1 MVQKPACC
9 YQTCSR
15 PVDLFLVMLS
25 FDQSV
30 IGQAVTCVRFM
41 RRNVLHRLS
50 SSSISLFMGRG
61 QQTNKFLVKQGCFHN
76 IHLFSQKW
84 TPIQYCQRNWEYA
97 FPNRNS
103 QQGILVFILFKKSS
117 NFWKHCGSSSSPAH
131 GARQME
137 DYFIQWN
144 ICPVIAGLRKTRR
157 EWSFERLAR
166 VRVILSHLCSVADLL
181 WLHLGLHPGPPCC
194 CAVRLTVIVLW
205 GWGGT
210 APTSY

>member
-1 MVQKPACC
+1 MDIVSSTWCRSQHVGTRPVVDRLI
-9 YQTCSR
+9 YSSLCSR
-15 PVDLFLVMLS
+15 LTKVSLAR
-25 FDQSV
+25 QSRV
-30 IGQAVTCVRFM
+30 HFIRS
-41 RRNVLHRLS
+41 NVLHRLS
-50 SSSISLFMGRG
+50 SSSIPLFMGRG
-61 QQTNKFLVKQGCFHN
+61 KQTSYLWNVWFHN
-76 IHLFSQKW
+76 THLFSQKW

-103 QQGILVFILFKKSS
+103 QQGILAFILFRKSS

-144 ICPVIAGLRKTRR
+144 ICPVIVGLRKTRR
-157 EWSFERLAR
+157 EWSFERPAR
-166 VRVILSHLCSVADLL
+166 VRVILSQLWSVAHL
-181 WLHLGLHPGPPCC
+181 LGLHAGPPCC

-205 GWGGT
+205 DWGGT